1 MTFSD
6 FKAPS
11 SPLFKKLNILKL
23 PDIVK
28 LNNICFVIDFLN
40 GRLPVCFKNFFLLA
54 SEKHKYN
61 TKFSANSSLW
71 LPTKNTTK
79 YGLKSMKIIC
89 IKQWNNLIKETELNP
104 QESNSMIRDKLTKH
118 LIDKY

>member
-1 MTFSD
+1 M
-6 FKAPS
+6 
-11 SPLFKKLNILKL
+11 ILKFKYFEVKFKYFEVT
-23 PDIVK
+23 DIVK

-40 GRLPVCFKNFFLLA
+40 GRLPVCFKDFFLLA

-61 TKFSANSSLW
+61 TKFSTNSSLW
-71 LPTKNTTK
+71 LPAKNTTN
-79 YGLKSMKIIC
+79 YGIKSMKIIC
-89 IKQWNNLIKETELNP
+89 IKQWNTLIKETELNL